1 MLSANF
7 FCPARS
13 VSGNPQH
20 KLRLIS
26 VLVLFFTTLS
36 LTPLTESFAAI
47 SPENNIAQSEPEK
60 SSCSMRN
67 FFSDVK
73 QFFGIRYRF
82 GGQTP
87 EGFDCSGFVRFMYDR
102 VFSMRL
108 PRTSR
113 EMATIGKKVE
123 RSELR
128 PGDLIFFQ
136 TKGSRINHVGIF
148 VGNDT
153 FVHSSLS
160 KGITED
166 KLQQKYYDRRFAGA
180 VRVLD
185 NPNSDFLSLPSQS
198 ETARQLNEPS

>member
-1 MLSANF
+1 MLSTNF
-7 FCPARS
+7 FCRPRS

-20 KLRLIS
+20 KLRSLS
-26 VLVLFFTTLS
+26 FLVLFFSTLS
-36 LTPLTESFAAI
+36 LTPLTESFASV
-47 SPENNIAQSEPEK
+47 SPENTIAQSEPEK

-67 FFSDVK
+67 FFGDVK

-123 RSELR
+123 RSELK

-166 KLQQKYYDRRFAGA
+166 KLQQKYYDKRFAGA

-185 NPNSDFLSLPSQS
+185 NSIPDFSALPSQS
-198 ETARQLNEPS
+198 ETANQPTEPS